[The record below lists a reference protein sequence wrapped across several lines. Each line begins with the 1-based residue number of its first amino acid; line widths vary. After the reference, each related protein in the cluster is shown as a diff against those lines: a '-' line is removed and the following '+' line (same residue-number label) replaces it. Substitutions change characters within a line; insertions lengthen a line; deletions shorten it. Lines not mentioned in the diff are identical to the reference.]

1 MFQFVST
8 TGTRSLDNIILD
20 SRTRTDAYYC
30 RTSQGNCNS
39 DQKFLLSLTLQYST
53 RIKFLHRKRIIIINY
68 HITLIFLTLSLLSFP
83 LQFKYL
89 NINVNFSCTKESL
102 DIFDNFAEQN
112 SNKNNV
118 YCTHDINGKGRQ
130 YFATI

>member
-83 LQFKYL
+83 LQFKYF
-89 NINVNFSCTKESL
+89 NISINTIIGITSVFTKFERARTCKTPPPSS
-102 DIFDNFAEQN
+102 FACLSHRVE
-112 SNKNNV
+112 
-118 YCTHDINGKGRQ
+118 
-130 YFATI
+130 A